1 MLLLLVFTQLIQP
14 LLQCLKRL
22 IAAFVAG
29 NIATSCGEFFEE
41 LGKSWTVFFGPT
53 CYDVVE
59 LILAELVRRKAN
71 HPEGG
76 R

>member
-1 MLLLLVFTQLIQP
+1 MLLFLFFTQLIQP

-29 NIATSCGEFFEE
+29 NIATSRGEFFEK
-41 LGKSWTVFFGPT
+41 LGKPWTVFFGPT
-53 CYDVVE
+53 CYDAVE
-59 LILAELVRRKAN
+59 VILAELVRRKAN
-71 HPEGG
+71 HTEGG